1 MHKGFR
7 DLTSANWGVCF
18 QSAEGLND
26 LFTANARYG
35 AAITKYLREYDF
47 KNPKSHPQFYLHN
60 AQNLVQESGVKIN
73 EKGGNVVYEGE
84 M

>member
-1 MHKGFR
+1 MHKGHEK
-7 DLTSANWGVCF
+7 DLNTNLAVCF